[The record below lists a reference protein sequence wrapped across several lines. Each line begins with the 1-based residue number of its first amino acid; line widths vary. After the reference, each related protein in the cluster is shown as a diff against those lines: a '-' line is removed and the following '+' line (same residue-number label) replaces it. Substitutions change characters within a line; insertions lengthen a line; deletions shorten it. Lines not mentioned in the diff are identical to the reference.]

1 MASPDQAHSEYPQ
14 TADLT
19 GKMIGRFAVRARLG
33 AGGMGE
39 VYRADDTKLKRPVA
53 LKRVS
58 PKLRSLPRYTERLL
72 HEAQLASGF
81 NNPNIAAIYDTFEEG
96 GEIFLV
102 MEFVKGETLRHRL
115 GRPIPLDEVM
125 AITVQCAGALA
136 AAEKIGI
143 VHGDI
148 KPENIMLTPDGQV
161 KILDFGVAK
170 RLARGEI
177 GGTVDTLDLT
187 GGLSGTPAYMAP
199 EVLEAKDPDTRADI
213 FALGVVFYESLAG
226 LNPFQAGSF
235 LKIASRIMTEDP
247 EPLAEACPKLPLEF
261 DHIVG
266 KMLEKDPADRYATAA
281 DLCVDLRSLQRTVSP
296 GSMQIQPGRAAT
308 GHSRT
313 TRRVQIPPV
322 ESRGNLM
329 WLLLIPV
336 VMALLLLGAAVFFHW
351 PSEFFGGTGGG
362 AASTTIHS
370 LAVLPLKNESGD
382 PSQEY
387 FADGMTDALTSELAG
402 IGSLRVIS
410 RTSAMQYKNAQE
422 QLPQIAKKLH
432 VDALIEGSVLREGD
446 QVRITARLIQASP
459 ERELWN
465 HSYTQDLRDVL
476 SLQSDVAKNVAI
488 GINAS
493 LTKKEQDRLAVPRPE
508 VSPAS
513 YENYLRGLSE
523 YNKRTE
529 VSLLESIKFFRAA
542 IEKDQKYAPAYAAM
556 ADSWASLANSFILSP
571 KEALT
576 QGAFAAKKAV
586 DLDGTL
592 SEAHAA
598 RAWVNVSSLEF
609 TDAESDFKL
618 AIELDPSNARAHHH
632 FGLYLAAMGRKEDS
646 LREMTKAQELDPLS
660 LIISANIAWCQFLA
674 RDFQK
679 AIDQAKSTLAMDQNF
694 AVAHEYLG
702 QAYTEKKQYAEAI
715 AEFREAMRLSNNG
728 TSYQTDL
735 AYALALSGKRE
746 EAQKL
751 LRDLAA
757 ASNKSYVSP
766 YDFTLVNLGLGQR
779 KEALDWLAKAY
790 NEHSGRLINLNVHP
804 WFDSVRDDQKFK
816 DILQQVGINNIPPS
830 PKMKNS
836 LRVSP
841 PSVRSAAFWRATAP
855 SFSPPDE
862 LQLPRR
868 KSPTP

>member
-1 MASPDQAHSEYPQ
+1 
-14 TADLT
+14 
-19 GKMIGRFAVRARLG
+19 
-33 AGGMGE
+33 
-39 VYRADDTKLKRPVA
+39 
-53 LKRVS
+53 
-58 PKLRSLPRYTERLL
+58 
-72 HEAQLASGF
+72 
-81 NNPNIAAIYDTFEEG
+81 
-96 GEIFLV
+96 
-102 MEFVKGETLRHRL
+102 
-115 GRPIPLDEVM
+115 
-125 AITVQCAGALA
+125 
-136 AAEKIGI
+136 
-143 VHGDI
+143 
-148 KPENIMLTPDGQV
+148 
-161 KILDFGVAK
+161 
-170 RLARGEI
+170 
-177 GGTVDTLDLT
+177 
-187 GGLSGTPAYMAP
+187 
-199 EVLEAKDPDTRADI
+199 
-213 FALGVVFYESLAG
+213 
-226 LNPFQAGSF
+226 
-235 LKIASRIMTEDP
+235 
-247 EPLAEACPKLPLEF
+247 
-261 DHIVG
+261 
-266 KMLEKDPADRYATAA
+266 
-281 DLCVDLRSLQRTVSP
+281 
-296 GSMQIQPGRAAT
+296 
-308 GHSRT
+308 
-313 TRRVQIPPV
+313 
-322 ESRGNLM
+322 
-329 WLLLIPV
+329 
-336 VMALLLLGAAVFFHW
+336 
-351 PSEFFGGTGGG
+351 
-362 AASTTIHS
+362 
-370 LAVLPLKNESGD
+370 
-382 PSQEY
+382 
-387 FADGMTDALTSELAG
+387 MTDALTSELAG

-529 VSLLESIKFFRAA
+529 VSLLESIKFFRLA
-542 IEKDQKYAPAYAAM
+542 IDKDQKYAPAYAAM
-556 ADSWASLANSFILSP
+556 ADSWASLANSFVLSP

-576 QGAFAAKKAV
+576 KGASAAKRAV
-586 DLDGTL
+586 ELDGTL

-632 FGLYLAAMGRKEDS
+632 FGLFLAAMGRKEDS

-674 RDFQK
+674 RDSQK

-715 AEFREAMRLSNNG
+715 AEFREAIRLSNNG

-735 AYALALSGKRE
+735 AYVLALSGKRE

-751 LRDLAA
+751 LRDLTA

-766 YDFTLVNLGLGQR
+766 YDFALINLGLGQR

-790 NEHSGRLINLNVHP
+790 NERSGRLINLSVHP
-804 WFDSVRDDQKFK
+804 WFDSVRDDPKFK
-816 DILQQVGINNIPPS
+816 DILQQVGITSIPAS